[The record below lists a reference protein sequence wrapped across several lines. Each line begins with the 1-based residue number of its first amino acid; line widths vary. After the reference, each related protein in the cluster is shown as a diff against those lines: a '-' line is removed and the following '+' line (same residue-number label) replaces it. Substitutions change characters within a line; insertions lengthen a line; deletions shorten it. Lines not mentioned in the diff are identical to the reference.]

1 MAEVAVSAFR
11 LFGVAAA
18 EGGSPAPLPEGVQ
31 LVPFRDLAAIVSEAA
46 YAPMAGDGRATDE
59 HLRVV
64 ASVAQHRA
72 ILPAPVGVV
81 FVSQEVML
89 RWMELHYVA
98 LSDGIGFIE
107 GRVEARVHMRLRDEH
122 ILDETRADLAAVAT
136 ESFRQLRRHVVAAL
150 PVKAGHD
157 PAELLSGAF
166 LVEEERWQ
174 SFVDAV
180 GEEEARQG
188 VLHLEMTG
196 PWPPF
201 DFVRMQFG
209 G

>member
-1 MAEVAVSAFR
+1 MSGYR

-18 EGGSPAPLPEGVQ
+18 EGGSPAPLPDGVQ
-31 LVPFRDLAAIVSEAA
+31 LVPFRDLAAIVTEAP
-46 YAPMAGDGRATDE
+46 YVPSAGDGRATDE

-64 ASVAQHRA
+64 SSVAQQRA
-72 ILPAPVGVV
+72 ILPAPVGVM
-81 FVSQEVML
+81 FVSRDVML

-98 LSDGIGFIE
+98 LSDGLGFIE

-122 ILDETRADLAAVAT
+122 VLDEARADLAAVAT

-150 PVKAGHD
+150 PVKVGHD
-157 PAELLSGAF
+157 PTELLSGAF
-166 LVEEERWQ
+166 LVEEDRWQ
-174 SFVDAV
+174 AFADAV

-188 VLHLEMTG
+188 VLQLEMTG